1 MLNFQRVRQQNF
13 YYARYNNQTILKSYN
28 TIVGIIIDNQELF
41 EVKYSRTTSKQVSQ
55 FCNIFPIATKY
66 KNVVSANDLHDIIKS
81 TTGLDLNTNYNCA

>member
-1 MLNFQRVRQQNF
+1 MLNFQRVKQQNF

-55 FCNIFPIATKY
+55 FCNIFPITSKY
-66 KNVVSANDLHDIIKS
+66 KNVVSANDLHDIIKKA
-81 TTGLDLNTNYNCA
+81 TNLDLNTNYNGA